1 MAIPESKN
9 ELIEAINKNY
19 ALLIKKLMSVPA
31 QKAFEPLMQGHV
43 KGSTMSVAQLVSY
56 LIGWGELVLSWHVQE
71 EKGQEIIF
79 PEVGFKWNE
88 LGQLAQKFYYDY
100 KNINDYNALLRL
112 LDKNKNDIIKLI
124 EGFSNEAL
132 YEVTW
137 YGKYTRGRMIQLNTS
152 SPYKNASGRLTA
164 LLKKLGS

>member
-1 MAIPESKN
+1 
-9 ELIEAINKNY
+9 
-19 ALLIKKLMSVPA
+19 
-31 QKAFEPLMQGHV
+31 
-43 KGSTMSVAQLVSY
+43 
-56 LIGWGELVLSWHVQE
+56 VLSWHVQE

-164 LLKKLGS
+164 LLKKLGR

>member
-9 ELIEAINKNY
+9 ELIVAINKNY
-19 ALLIKKLMSVPA
+19 SLLIKKLISIPA
-31 QKAFEPLMQGHV
+31 QKAFEPLMEGHV

-56 LIGWGELVLSWHVQE
+56 LIGWGELVLSWHAQE

-88 LGQLAQKFYYDY
+88 LGQLAQKFYCDY

-124 EGFSNEAL
+124 EGFSDEAL
-132 YEVTW
+132 YGVAW
-137 YGKYTRGRMIQLNTS
+137 CGKYTRGRMIQLNTS
-152 SPYKNASGRLTA
+152 SPYKNASGRLAA